1 MFRKGI
7 SGVRTEARRSSL
19 EDMVVLLC
27 GKLRRVSRRC
37 WPRFERSF
45 LQGLT
50 VVLGFEV
57 SETEESLVLAGE
69 NKRKGFV
76 FPSVLSP
83 YLVKLGFNPQSTIS
97 VCTLLPGTIWI
108 GST

>member
-1 MFRKGI
+1 MLASFREEF
-7 SGVRTEARRSSL
+7 SA
-19 EDMVVLLC
+19 
-27 GKLRRVSRRC
+27 
-37 WPRFERSF
+37 
-45 LQGLT
+45 GLT
-50 VVLGFEV
+50 VVLGLEV
-57 SETEESLVLAGE
+57 SETGESLVLAGE

-97 VCTLLPGTIWI
+97 ICTLLPGTIWI

>member
-27 GKLRRVSRRC
+27 GKLRRVNRRC

-45 LQGLT
+45 LQ
-50 VVLGFEV
+50 V
-57 SETEESLVLAGE
+57 
-69 NKRKGFV
+69 
-76 FPSVLSP
+76 
-83 YLVKLGFNPQSTIS
+83 
-97 VCTLLPGTIWI
+97 
-108 GST
+108 